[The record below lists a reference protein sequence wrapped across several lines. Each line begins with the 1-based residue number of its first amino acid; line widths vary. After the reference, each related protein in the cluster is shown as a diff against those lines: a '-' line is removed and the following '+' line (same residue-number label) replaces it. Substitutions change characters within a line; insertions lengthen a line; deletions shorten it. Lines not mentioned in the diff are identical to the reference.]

1 MLVKCECRAQLCP
14 VEAFNT
20 VNCPQLIS
28 NMKKSNKPALFKRF
42 DLASGAVFVNAL
54 TERLQKGQ
62 PSLVMM
68 LSPNLSPW
76 SMTAWGN
83 FIAHV
88 VEAAKKGSSIEI
100 DCGTSYIGFGMSPL
114 SRGENMI
121 GLNMGSV
128 DDICWVSF
136 EDAIT
141 FSELRKQFRCVA
153 LC

>member
-1 MLVKCECRAQLCP
+1 
-14 VEAFNT
+14 
-20 VNCPQLIS
+20 
-28 NMKKSNKPALFKRF
+28 MKKSNKPALFKRF

-100 DCGTSYIGFGMSPL
+100 DCGTSYIGFGMSLLFILILHFELCLTFMIHSL